1 VRHRVA
7 AKPMLRQLSVV
18 ISVGLADSLNPSTVG
33 PALFLAAGRRRVAQV
48 AQFTLGVLV
57 VNLAGGLLLLIGPGR
72 LLLDL
77 VPHPRGTVR
86 HIIEIAAGAVLVA
99 LAVTTWAARHK
110 LARRALPGAKGDG
123 GSAFVTGASLA
134 AVELPTAAP
143 YLAVIAGLVASTL
156 TTPEEI
162 LLLVIY
168 NIAFIAPML
177 VILGTLIIAG
187 DRADPWL
194 KRVGAWLQRRW
205 PVVLAG
211 LLIFVG
217 GALLI
222 LGGLGLLGR
231 T

>member
-1 VRHRVA
+1 
-7 AKPMLRQLSVV
+7 MLRQLGVV
-18 ISVGLADSLNPSTVG
+18 LTVGLADSLNPSTVG
-33 PALFLAAGRRRVAQV
+33 PALFLAAGRNRVAQV
-48 AQFTLGVLV
+48 TQFTLGVLL

-86 HIIEIAAGAVLVA
+86 HIIELAAGVVLVV
-99 LAVTTWAARHK
+99 LGVTTWLARHK
-110 LARRALPGAKGDG
+110 LSRRPLPGAKGDG

-143 YLAVIAGLVASTL
+143 YLAVIAGLAASTL

-168 NIAFIAPML
+168 NVAFIAPML
-177 VILGTLIIAG
+177 VILGALIVAG
-187 DRADPWL
+187 DRADPFL
-194 KRVGAWLQRRW
+194 KRVGAWLQQRW

-211 LLIFVG
+211 LFTLVG
-217 GALLI
+217 GVLLI
-222 LGGLGLLGR
+222 LGGAGLLGR